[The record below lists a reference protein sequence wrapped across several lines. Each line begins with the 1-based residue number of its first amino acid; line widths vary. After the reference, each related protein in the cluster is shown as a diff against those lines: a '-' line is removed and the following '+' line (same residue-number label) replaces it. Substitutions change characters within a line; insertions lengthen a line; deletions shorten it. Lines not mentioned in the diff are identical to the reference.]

1 MTKTPA
7 IALHNVS
14 FRYPGAAHESLSHID
29 LEVACGEC
37 IVLTGASGCGKT
49 TLTRLLNGLAE
60 QFYEGTAEGEVL
72 LFGEP
77 LRDRP
82 IYEIG
87 NQVGSIFQDPKSQ
100 FFASI
105 TEDEIAFG
113 CENFGLPRDDIIA
126 RVNEALVAI
135 NGEQLRGQQIYPMSS
150 GEKQKI
156 AIASVNATE
165 PRVYVFDE
173 PSANLDMASV
183 EALRV
188 LMARLKASGHTL
200 IVAEHRLYYLT
211 ELADRFIYMQDGRI
225 SETWTPTAFLAMS
238 EEKRRAKGIRAA
250 DLSRVATEALPVP
263 AALPSLEV
271 EHLRFSYRKRE
282 VFSGLS
288 FTAYS
293 GEIVAVCGHNGVGK
307 TTLAHLLCGI
317 AKERDGVIR
326 FGGNIV
332 PRRVRR
338 KAAYFVMQN
347 TDCQLFADSVMDELR
362 INGGSRFTDEAYDE
376 LLALYRLES
385 LKEVHPAT
393 LSGGQKQRLTL
404 AVSDLIDTPI
414 LILDEPTS
422 GLDFRNMQRI
432 SNHLKSLAATGRT
445 LFIITHDYEFVAM
458 TCHRVLHLENGGA
471 VEAFSVAENLDRLYD
486 CLMQH
491 SAV

>member
-14 FRYPGAAHESLSHID
+14 FRYSGAAHESLSPID
-29 LEVACGEC
+29 LEVGCGEC

-113 CENFGLPRDDIIA
+113 CENSGLPRDDIIA

-211 ELADRFIYMQDGRI
+211 ELADRFIY
-225 SETWTPTAFLAMS
+225 T
-238 EEKRRAKGIRAA
+238 
-250 DLSRVATEALPVP
+250 
-263 AALPSLEV
+263 
-271 EHLRFSYRKRE
+271 
-282 VFSGLS
+282 
-288 FTAYS
+288 
-293 GEIVAVCGHNGVGK
+293 
-307 TTLAHLLCGI
+307 
-317 AKERDGVIR
+317 
-326 FGGNIV
+326 
-332 PRRVRR
+332 
-338 KAAYFVMQN
+338 
-347 TDCQLFADSVMDELR
+347 
-362 INGGSRFTDEAYDE
+362 
-376 LLALYRLES
+376 
-385 LKEVHPAT
+385 
-393 LSGGQKQRLTL
+393 
-404 AVSDLIDTPI
+404 
-414 LILDEPTS
+414 
-422 GLDFRNMQRI
+422 
-432 SNHLKSLAATGRT
+432 
-445 LFIITHDYEFVAM
+445 
-458 TCHRVLHLENGGA
+458 
-471 VEAFSVAENLDRLYD
+471 
-486 CLMQH
+486 
-491 SAV
+491 

>member
-1 MTKTPA
+1 M
-7 IALHNVS
+7 
-14 FRYPGAAHESLSHID
+14 
-29 LEVACGEC
+29 
-37 IVLTGASGCGKT
+37 
-49 TLTRLLNGLAE
+49 
-60 QFYEGTAEGEVL
+60 
-72 LFGEP
+72 
-77 LRDRP
+77 
-82 IYEIG
+82 
-87 NQVGSIFQDPKSQ
+87 
-100 FFASI
+100 
-105 TEDEIAFG
+105 
-113 CENFGLPRDDIIA
+113 
-126 RVNEALVAI
+126 
-135 NGEQLRGQQIYPMSS
+135 
-150 GEKQKI
+150 
-156 AIASVNATE
+156 
-165 PRVYVFDE
+165 
-173 PSANLDMASV
+173 
-183 EALRV
+183 
-188 LMARLKASGHTL
+188 
-200 IVAEHRLYYLT
+200 
-211 ELADRFIYMQDGRI
+211 
-225 SETWTPTAFLAMS
+225 
-238 EEKRRAKGIRAA
+238 
-250 DLSRVATEALPVP
+250 
-263 AALPSLEV
+263 
-271 EHLRFSYRKRE
+271 
-282 VFSGLS
+282 S

-326 FGGNIV
+326 FGGNTV
-332 PRRVRR
+332 PRRARR

-376 LLALYRLES
+376 LLALYGLET